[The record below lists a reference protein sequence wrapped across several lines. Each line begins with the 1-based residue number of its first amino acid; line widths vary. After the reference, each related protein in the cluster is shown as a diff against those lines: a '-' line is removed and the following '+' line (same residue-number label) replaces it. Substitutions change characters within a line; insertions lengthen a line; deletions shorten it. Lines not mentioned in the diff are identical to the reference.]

1 MRLQVLPLIVR
12 CANCH
17 TEFSLDDQQI
27 GPEGATVRCS
37 VCSYVFAV
45 EPPPGS
51 GEHPWQIRTVED
63 LLFTAPDL
71 ATLRTWIAEGRLHP
85 DDQVS
90 RTGKHWLRL
99 GDMPEFSS
107 AFSGF
112 SNLPQVFEEIDPPA
126 GVSAL
131 EELGPPPGFGET
143 MPVIQGVDTDIL
155 VVRPE
160 RPGEYDVPVTARA
173 AAVERALDPG
183 RSPLPPP
190 PPPNPRVASFGG
202 ETSGPE
208 PFPLAELP
216 VVDDD
221 DEPPRPGLD
230 ESAVRM
236 RPRPPAPSDA
246 RAPVVS
252 AVPSVVDD
260 APVEELRR
268 RPVRPTVRYGAE
280 EVHGPSS
287 MLDAVTSAVDDDV
300 SDDGAEVRPTAAA
313 VERAAV
319 SPREPSGMRRAAVPV
334 PRPPAPSGPR
344 PVAAAP
350 VVPHDASSDEVP
362 VVRSRRSER
371 DELESFDDEPAEP
384 SRRSRSASREPLDDS
399 PPRRSAWP
407 LVAALGVLAGVAV
420 VFGVPSIRA
429 KVLGVAS
436 DVAGG
441 EAFDPATLAELEQA
455 RAAMASLDPAVLG
468 QAEAALQGRLD
479 AGNVPPAGVAAMQLA
494 QAELLAT
501 RALDH
506 AIGRAAGV
514 PAAAGPT
521 DDVERATQILGALV
535 PENVVDRDHMRRVR
549 ALVRLAQGRTAAEIV
564 PLLPESGSDELR
576 RLVEAGPLWHDALAP
591 VPEGVV
597 GGLEGLPERSTLA
610 QLALA
615 LAYLRAGDEAK
626 AQQMAEGVLGRVPN
640 QPTALALRAKAT
652 GAAVAS
658 AGGAEGKVVEGKAVE
673 EGKAPEEG
681 KAVEG
686 KAVEGKAPEDAGKSD
701 GGGKS
706 GGKAESTDS
715 LIDRGCRLVESGDA
729 GEGLDVLRR
738 AKARRAND
746 LDLLVCI
753 GKGLAKQGRLR
764 DALESYEDALRV
776 SPRFAEA
783 LQSAARAADK
793 LGETDKAVRY
803 YRRLLAE
810 RPGDA
815 KALAYVEAHGS

>member
-17 TEFSLDDQQI
+17 TEFSLDDHQI

-45 EPPPGS
+45 EPPPGA

-90 RTGKHWLRL
+90 RTGRHWLRL

-112 SNLPQVFEEIDPPA
+112 SNLPQVFEELDPPA

-160 RPGEYDVPVTARA
+160 RPGEYDVPVTARS
-173 AAVERALDPG
+173 AAVERSLDPG

-190 PPPNPRVASFGG
+190 PPPNPRLANLGG

-221 DEPPRPGLD
+221 DEPARPGLD

-236 RPRPPAPSDA
+236 RPRPPASSDA
-246 RAPVVS
+246 GVPLIS

-260 APVEELRR
+260 APIEELRR
-268 RPVRPTVRYGAE
+268 RPARPTVRYGAE
-280 EVHGPSS
+280 DVHGPSS

-313 VERAAV
+313 VERPAV
-319 SPREPSGMRRAAVPV
+319 SPREPSGMRRAAVSV
-334 PRPPAPSGPR
+334 PGRPPAPSGPR
-344 PVAAAP
+344 PVAPAP
-350 VVPHDASSDEVP
+350 VVTHDASSDEVP
-362 VVRSRRSER
+362 IVRSRKAGR
-371 DELESFDDEPAEP
+371 DELEPFDDEGSEP
-384 SRRSRSASREPLDDS
+384 RRRSRPASHALDDDR
-399 PPRRSAWP
+399 PRRSAWP
-407 LVAALGVLAGVAV
+407 FVAALGVLAGVAV

-436 DVAGG
+436 DVAGS

-455 RAAMASLDPAVLG
+455 RAAMASLDPVVLA

-479 AGNVPPAGVAAMQLA
+479 AGNVPPAGVAEMQLA

-506 AIGRAAGV
+506 AIGRAAGA

-535 PENVVDRDHMRRVR
+535 PENVIDRDHMRRVR

-576 RLVEAGPLWHDALAP
+576 RLIDAGPLWHDALAP

-597 GGLEGLPERSTLA
+597 GGLEGLPERSSLA

-626 AQQMAEGVLGRVPN
+626 AQQLADVVLGRVPG
-640 QPTALALRAKAT
+640 QPTALALRAKAG

-658 AGGAEGKVVEGKAVE
+658 SGDA
-673 EGKAPEEG
+673 EGKAPAETKAPAESTAPAEG
-681 KAVEG
+681 KPPA
-686 KAVEGKAPEDAGKSD
+686 EGKAPDDAGKGD
-701 GGGKS
+701 GGKS

-729 GEGLDVLRR
+729 SEGLDVLRR

-753 GKGLAKQGRLR
+753 GKGLAKQGRPR

-783 LQSAARAADK
+783 LQNAARAADK